1 MGEPLVFGQRTADLG
16 HRRNRRVTGRV
27 LSSRPTPSRLTVRT
41 PGRSRLM
48 HAPTLS
54 REDQTHART
63 STDALSRVVLAGFA
77 ASLAMLLTF
86 LVMYNVARL
95 LGATPTPGWPELERP
110 SIIHPSSWVTGRGHA
125 DLAPGD
131 ANDPTELR
139 ASPRLWLINLTHN
152 RLIDAGLSD
161 VYLAAGIYLA
171 GGLLWALLYTLVE
184 PRLPGPAWRR
194 GVLFAMLP
202 ALVSLVVVLPLL
214 GGGLFGL
221 ALGAGPLPAIGNV
234 LLHVVY
240 GAILGVVYGPFGD
253 LDASTLER
261 PFAREGERAG
271 PSYEPV
277 AALALLGGLVVGGVV
292 GLIASLMAGGTAS
305 SI

>member
-1 MGEPLVFGQRTADLG
+1 
-16 HRRNRRVTGRV
+16 
-27 LSSRPTPSRLTVRT
+27 
-41 PGRSRLM
+41 
-48 HAPTLS
+48 
-54 REDQTHART
+54 
-63 STDALSRVVLAGFA
+63 
-77 ASLAMLLTF
+77 MLLTF

-95 LGATPTPGWPELERP
+95 LSATPTLGWPELERP

-125 DLAPGD
+125 DLAPGE
-131 ANDPTELR
+131 ANDSTDLI

-221 ALGAGPLPAIGNV
+221 SFGAGPLPTIGNV
-234 LLHVVY
+234 LLHAVY
-240 GAILGVVYGPFGD
+240 GAILGLFYGPFGD
-253 LDASTLER
+253 RDASTLQR
-261 PFAREGERAG
+261 PLPMGGDPAG
-271 PSYEPV
+271 RSYEPV
-277 AALALLGGLVVGGVV
+277 AALALLGGLILGGVI
-292 GLIASLMAGGTAS
+292 GLIASFEVGRTSGLLVGTSAGALVLWGALLGAAIGLFVGSFAGLGRTAPGHPEA
-305 SI
+305 